1 MQVVG
6 FIVTKPF
13 HDVPVAKMQLIVLLY
28 GFDIAGR
35 TKVEDIP
42 AKMTTEIG
50 SVTNDSN
57 RCVSLRFILFVKI
70 GSYSKE
76 WFVVK
81 VLDGPL

>member
-13 HDVPVAKMQLIVLLY
+13 HGVPVAKVQLIGLFN

-42 AKMTTEIG
+42 AKITTEIG
-50 SVTNDSN
+50 SVTNSN
-57 RCVSLRFILFVKI
+57 RCVSLRFILFFII
-70 GSYSKE
+70 GSYS
-76 WFVVK
+76 
-81 VLDGPL
+81 